1 MADSLFSPSWYRVA
15 DLLPR
20 LRSHVE
26 IHRHDYC
33 GRIWYILQDHV
44 SGRSQRFSPA
54 VYRFIGLM
62 NGKLTVQQL
71 WDAVTEESGDQAPT
85 QDEVIRLL
93 GQLHSADALIT
104 NATPDSRELFRR
116 HQRQQRS
123 TVKQK
128 LWTPLAIRIPLF
140 DPDKFL
146 QRTMPVAK
154 LFLNRYTAL
163 IWWAVVL
170 TAMVLAFVNWGELT
184 ENIVDRALTP
194 TNLVLIWFIYP
205 VVKTF
210 HELGHAYLA
219 KMYGGEVHE
228 IGVMFLVLMPVPYV
242 DVSSA
247 WGFRDKRKRMAVGA
261 AGIAV
266 EMFLGSLA
274 LFVWLM
280 VESGTAHAVAY
291 NIMLIS
297 GVSTLLFNGN
307 PLLRFDGY
315 YVFADAIEI
324 PNLGARSTQYL
335 GYLIQRYCLGVVDAE
350 SPATNSWE
358 KGWFVGYGVAAFLY
372 RIYIMFVIVL
382 YIGGR
387 FFAVGVVL
395 ATWAIITQAIIPIGK
410 SMRFMFNSPKLRANK
425 KRANGVATVFV
436 AVVFFVLFLMPAS
449 YWTKVEGVTWPSDKS
464 QVRAKTNGFVVE
476 LLIEERSRV
485 KEGQP
490 IIRTR
495 DPFVVSRV
503 ETLEARK
510 RQFELQLRAAGTVD
524 LVEADI
530 IREELAVIN
539 QDLNRAKERVQAL
552 LITSPRDGLFIV
564 PEANDL
570 PGRFINQGDLVAF
583 VINPDDHAVVR
594 AVVSQDDIGLVRDG
608 VDGVDIIAAS
618 WGSKSYPAAMVR
630 EVFGGSNQ
638 LPTAALGTLGGGKFA
653 VSQQDSSGRTTLEP
667 VFEIEI
673 ELPDEARTEYLGSR
687 VYVRLDHG
695 YRPLGLQAWRS
706 LRQLFL
712 RQFGV

>member
-1 MADSLFSPSWYRVA
+1 
-15 DLLPR
+15 
-20 LRSHVE
+20 
-26 IHRHDYC
+26 
-33 GRIWYILQDHV
+33 
-44 SGRSQRFSPA
+44 
-54 VYRFIGLM
+54 
-62 NGKLTVQQL
+62 
-71 WDAVTEESGDQAPT
+71 
-85 QDEVIRLL
+85 
-93 GQLHSADALIT
+93 
-104 NATPDSRELFRR
+104 
-116 HQRQQRS
+116 
-123 TVKQK
+123 
-128 LWTPLAIRIPLF
+128 
-140 DPDKFL
+140 
-146 QRTMPVAK
+146 
-154 LFLNRYTAL
+154 
-163 IWWAVVL
+163 
-170 TAMVLAFVNWGELT
+170 
-184 ENIVDRALTP
+184 
-194 TNLVLIWFIYP
+194 
-205 VVKTF
+205 
-210 HELGHAYLA
+210 
-219 KMYGGEVHE
+219 
-228 IGVMFLVLMPVPYV
+228 LMPVPYV

-570 PGRFINQGDLVAF
+570 PGRFISQGDLVAF

>member
-1 MADSLFSPSWYRVA
+1 
-15 DLLPR
+15 
-20 LRSHVE
+20 
-26 IHRHDYC
+26 
-33 GRIWYILQDHV
+33 
-44 SGRSQRFSPA
+44 
-54 VYRFIGLM
+54 
-62 NGKLTVQQL
+62 
-71 WDAVTEESGDQAPT
+71 
-85 QDEVIRLL
+85 
-93 GQLHSADALIT
+93 
-104 NATPDSRELFRR
+104 
-116 HQRQQRS
+116 
-123 TVKQK
+123 
-128 LWTPLAIRIPLF
+128 
-140 DPDKFL
+140 
-146 QRTMPVAK
+146 
-154 LFLNRYTAL
+154 
-163 IWWAVVL
+163 
-170 TAMVLAFVNWGELT
+170 
-184 ENIVDRALTP
+184 
-194 TNLVLIWFIYP
+194 
-205 VVKTF
+205 
-210 HELGHAYLA
+210 
-219 KMYGGEVHE
+219 
-228 IGVMFLVLMPVPYV
+228 
-242 DVSSA
+242 
-247 WGFRDKRKRMAVGA
+247 
-261 AGIAV
+261 
-266 EMFLGSLA
+266 
-274 LFVWLM
+274 
-280 VESGTAHAVAY
+280 
-291 NIMLIS
+291 
-297 GVSTLLFNGN
+297 
-307 PLLRFDGY
+307 
-315 YVFADAIEI
+315 
-324 PNLGARSTQYL
+324 
-335 GYLIQRYCLGVVDAE
+335 
-350 SPATNSWE
+350 
-358 KGWFVGYGVAAFLY
+358 
-372 RIYIMFVIVL
+372 
-382 YIGGR
+382 
-387 FFAVGVVL
+387 
-395 ATWAIITQAIIPIGK
+395 
-410 SMRFMFNSPKLRANK
+410 MFNSPKLRANK

>member
-1 MADSLFSPSWYRVA
+1 MVDSLFSPSWYRVA

-26 IHRHDYC
+26 IHRHEYRDDV
-33 GRIWYILQDHV
+33 WYILQDHV

-54 VYRFIGLM
+54 VYRFVGLM
-62 NGKLTVQQL
+62 DGKLTVQQL
-71 WDAVTEESGDQAPT
+71 WDAVTEQAGDQAPT

-104 NATPDSRELFRR
+104 DATPDSRELFRR
-116 HQRQQRS
+116 YQRQQRS
-123 TVKQK
+123 TIKQR

-146 QRTMPVAK
+146 ERTMPVARV
-154 LFLNRYTAL
+154 FLNRFTVV
-163 IWWAVVL
+163 IWLAVVI
-170 TAMVLAFVNWGELT
+170 TAAVLAVVNWSGLT
-184 ENIVDRALTP
+184 ENVVDRALTP
-194 TNLVLIWFIYP
+194 ENLLLLWFIYP
-205 VVKTF
+205 IVKSL

-219 KMYGGEVHE
+219 KMFGGEVHE

-242 DVSSA
+242 DVSSI

-280 VESGTAHAVAY
+280 VESGTAHAIAY
-291 NIMLIS
+291 NVILIS

-335 GYLIQRYCLGVVDAE
+335 GYLIQRYLLGVKDAE
-350 SPATNSWE
+350 SPATSNWE

-410 SMRFMFNSPKLRANK
+410 SMRFMFNSPKLRTNRR
-425 KRANGVATVFV
+425 RANSVAVTFV
-436 AVVFFVLFLMPAS
+436 ASVIFLLFLMPAP

-464 QVRAKTNGFVVE
+464 QVRAETDGFVVE
-476 LLIEERSRV
+476 LLVDERIRV
-485 KEGQP
+485 TKGQP

-495 DPFVVSRV
+495 DPFVSSRV
-503 ETLEARK
+503 ITLEARK
-510 RQFELQLRAAGTVD
+510 KQFQLQLRAAKTID
-524 LVEADI
+524 QVEAGI
-530 IREELAVIN
+530 ISEELAVIN
-539 QDLNRAKERVQAL
+539 EDLNRAKERVEGL
-552 LITSPRDGLFIV
+552 LIRSPRDGLFIV
-564 PEANDL
+564 PQATDL
-570 PGRFINQGDLVAF
+570 PGRFISQGDIVAF

-594 AVVSQDDIGLVRDG
+594 AVVSQDDIGLVREG
-608 VDGVDIIAAS
+608 VNHVDIITAS
-618 WGSKSYPAAMVR
+618 WGSQSYPAQMVR

-638 LPTAALGTLGGGKFA
+638 LPTAALGMSGGGQFA
-653 VSQQDSSGRTTLEP
+653 VSQSDSSGRTTLQR

-673 ELPDEARTEYLGSR
+673 ELPDEARAEYLGAR